1 MMKRFIPLLAASVLG
16 SALTVLF
23 LKNEIGPAV
32 NTSGPVIEDPTIKKV
47 SYREV
52 TPFSGA
58 DFTTAAEVA
67 VHGVVHVKTKAE
79 GKQYYQI
86 NPLEYFFFGQAEPIP
101 RKTPPQLGSGSGV
114 VISQDGYIVTNNHVI
129 DGADEIEVMLNDNRS
144 YSAKVIGADPNTDIA
159 LLKVDEDNLPAVPV
173 GDSDD
178 LKLGEW
184 VLAVGNPYN
193 LNSTVT
199 AGIISAKG
207 RSIDIMNRQGKGFAP
222 IESFIQTDAAV
233 NPGNSGGALVNTKGE
248 LIGINTAIKSPT
260 GTFTGYS
267 FAVPVNIVKKVME
280 DLRDFGVVQ
289 RGFLGVTIRNV
300 DSELAN
306 ELNLNQPSGV
316 YVNGLMDE
324 GAAADAGVKE
334 GDVIIAVGG
343 ESIRNVPELQEQ
355 VGRYRPGDEVTISVL
370 REGEVKQIPLV
381 LRNKFGTTKVIEKE
395 SADKW
400 VVLGAEC
407 AYPEKELLEELNL
420 ENGVQVKKLNDGKL
434 KSAGLKEGFIIV
446 RVDKMPVE
454 SPEQLA
460 KLFSGQTGGM
470 LIEGV
475 YPNGKRG
482 YYGVGM

>member
-1 MMKRFIPLLAASVLG
+1 
-16 SALTVLF
+16 
-23 LKNEIGPAV
+23 
-32 NTSGPVIEDPTIKKV
+32 
-47 SYREV
+47 
-52 TPFSGA
+52 
-58 DFTTAAEVA
+58 
-67 VHGVVHVKTKAE
+67 
-79 GKQYYQI
+79 
-86 NPLEYFFFGQAEPIP
+86 
-101 RKTPPQLGSGSGV
+101 
-114 VISQDGYIVTNNHVI
+114 
-129 DGADEIEVMLNDNRS
+129 
-144 YSAKVIGADPNTDIA
+144 
-159 LLKVDEDNLPAVPV
+159 
-173 GDSDD
+173 
-178 LKLGEW
+178 
-184 VLAVGNPYN
+184 

-207 RSIDIMNRQGKGFAP
+207 RSIDIMSRQGKGFAP

-267 FAVPVNIVKKVME
+267 FAVPVNIVKKVVE

-306 ELNLNQPSGV
+306 ELNLDQPSGV

-324 GAAADAGVKE
+324 GAAADAGIKE

-370 REGEVKQIPLV
+370 REGEMKQIPLV

-407 AYPEKELLEELNL
+407 IYPEKDLLEELNL

-434 KSAGLKEGFIIV
+434 KAAGLKEGFIIV